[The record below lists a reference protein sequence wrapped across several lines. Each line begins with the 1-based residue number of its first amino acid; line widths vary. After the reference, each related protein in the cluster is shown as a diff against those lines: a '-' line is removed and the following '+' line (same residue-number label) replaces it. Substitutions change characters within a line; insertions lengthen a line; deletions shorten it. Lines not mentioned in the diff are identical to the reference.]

1 MSQQKTA
8 TLQQI
13 KKVSQLGGSALVREF
28 GKLAKLD
35 KRFDLDSDVEIKDQL
50 MSVISEL
57 ESDFAI
63 DNNSNNETVNNQ
75 VKTKTEHDSTPYLE
89 LATYLIEGKRTHTT
103 ANDQTVEVTPTVEI
117 NEPIGTGLAGH
128 NKTEL
133 FYWPQYERYC
143 VKPYDKLL
151 SLTKDDWAKFSF
163 NFHKLTDFPK
173 NVIAKAAKLAEVK
186 PTKYYAQYVV
196 NFSFESLDDLNGKQ
210 FDSPDDLIKFLTEG
224 GIEYDNTDTEMLTV
238 KRLQSQRSVGTTGN
252 TKGGLSDPF
261 ERLDPSVPVESD
273 RIKAVKKGSSAHLA
287 LLALQQGINIKDKS
301 EAAIASLQSL
311 ADSNNCEMINPEQF
325 SWKFRQASLMNGYGY
340 ELTAP
345 NTYKLVMPEGLDTI
359 KVK

>member
-1 MSQQKTA
+1 VGLWEIRFIQTLTTRYREGSIMSQA

-63 DNNSNNETVNNQ
+63 DNQDNNETVNNQ
-75 VKTKTEHDSTPYLE
+75 AK
-89 LATYLIEGKRTHTT
+89 
-103 ANDQTVEVTPTVEI
+103 DQALEVTPASD
-117 NEPIGTGLAGH
+117 NEPIGTGLAGSSG
-128 NKTEL
+128 EL
-133 FYWPQYERYC
+133 YYWPVTDDYAC
-143 VKPYDKLL
+143 KPY
-151 SLTKDDWAKFSF
+151 SALTAISSSVFDLVKSNFQPLANVKKQVLAKQQ
-163 NFHKLTDFPK
+163 
-173 NVIAKAAKLAEVK
+173 KAVEVK
-186 PTKYYAQYVV
+186 PIKYHAQFV
-196 NFSFESLDDLNGKQ
+196 FSYTFESIEDLNGLHFTNLGELESFLGDKGVEYGC
-210 FDSPDDLIKFLTEG
+210 IKSEDVM
-224 GIEYDNTDTEMLTV
+224 I
-238 KRLQSQRSVGTTGN
+238 KRLQGQRSVGTTGN

-261 ERLDPSVPVESD
+261 KRLDPSVPVESD

-287 LLALQQGINIKDKS
+287 LLALMDGINIKDKS
-301 EAAIASLQSL
+301 ETAIASLQSL